1 MALSPAIGAVD
12 GAAVQRAPHRI
23 TTQTRDL
30 TLKASIVST
39 SVSVDMA
46 VKEQPLHLLYQ
57 AAIDRLNE
65 TLEPELGPEAIQS
78 TAASGMDFSPEA
90 VAERIVGFAT
100 GFFSAYMEN
109 HPDEADS
116 ERLGN
121 FMSLIRG
128 AIDQG
133 FTEAR
138 DILDGLGVLQG
149 DVKANVDSTYEL
161 IQQKLDSFEQRMGAD
176 KDEAEV

>member
-1 MALSPAIGAVD
+1 MALSPIQAPID
-12 GAAVQRAPHRI
+12 GAAQQRPTQRI
-23 TTQTRDL
+23 TEHTQNL
-30 TLKASIVST
+30 TLKASIVSS
-39 SVSVDMA
+39 SVSINMA

-78 TAASGMDFSPEA
+78 AAASGMDFSPEA

-109 HPDEADS
+109 HADEES
-116 ERLGN
+116 NEQLSG

-128 AIDQG
+128 AIDKG
-133 FTEAR
+133 FEEASE
-138 DILDGLGVLQG
+138 ILDGLGVLQG
-149 DVKANVDSTYEL
+149 EIKANADTTYDL
-161 IQQKLDSFEQRMGAD
+161 IQQKLNAFEQQIG
-176 KDEAEV
+176 EQQTTE